1 MAPRAKVSRLV
12 LLAGVLLASGCDGF
26 FHDAAPPAPAEL
38 ALTTAFSTAGPV
50 LSPEL
55 AAAFD
60 QTNRVGIRVV
70 VVETG
75 EVLVDEFQSV
85 VPEEEGIRL
94 QLRIDLP
101 EPRVQ
106 VRVFVALFRDSQLLF
121 EGNFVTELVQG
132 QAAGGEVPLVPRPAR
147 LNVNGPTLLDRLQQ
161 SVQLE
166 AELLMA
172 TGDPIP
178 DAGFNWVALD
188 PTVVAVNGAGVATSV
203 SEGEGRVVAVSQG
216 LADTLSIRVAATV
229 ASVEVTPPEAQVAP
243 GEQAAFQAVVRDEGG
258 SVLSR
263 TVAWS
268 TSNAAVASIT
278 QAGVATGSV
287 PGEVQVRAAVGPVAG
302 TAVLRVLPPPPSVT
316 TGEATGVS
324 ANGATLQGTANPSG
338 SPAEAWFEFGTS
350 STLATFESTARV
362 SVGSGTSP
370 VSFQEFVGS
379 LEPETTVYFRAAA
392 GNAGGEARGII
403 RSFTTPSL
411 RPPFAPTGLNVEAR
425 VNSSESFLGF
435 LLTWNDNSNNED
447 HFEVE
452 RQAWAEN
459 GYSLLQIVPANVSD
473 AFDADQEE
481 VDGFYYSQYRVR
493 ACNVAGCSNY
503 SNIATGY
510 YSPFEGGGYYREEAP
525 RAGARGTP

>member
-1 MAPRAKVSRLV
+1 MVPRAKVSRLV
-12 LLAGVLLASGCDGF
+12 LLAGALLASGCDGF
-26 FHDAAPPAPAEL
+26 FHDPAPPAPAEL
-38 ALTTAFSTAGPV
+38 ALTTAFSTDGPL

-85 VPEEEGIRL
+85 VPDEEGIRL
-94 QLRIDLP
+94 QLRVDLP

-147 LNVNGPTLLDRLQQ
+147 LNVTGPTLLERLQQ

-178 DAGFNWVALD
+178 DAGFTWVALD
-188 PTVVAVNGAGVATSV
+188 PSVVAVNGAGVATSV

-216 LADTLSIRVAATV
+216 LADTLAIRVAATV
-229 ASVEVTPPEAQVAP
+229 ASVEVTPPEAEVAP
-243 GEQAAFQAVVRDEGG
+243 GGQAAFQAVARDEGG
-258 SVLSR
+258 SPLQR

-268 TSNAAVASIT
+268 TSNGAVASIT
-278 QAGVATGSV
+278 QAGVASGLV
-287 PGEVQVRAAVGPVAG
+287 PGEVQVRAAVGAVAG
-302 TAVLRVLPPPPSVT
+302 TALLRVLPPPPSVT
-316 TGEATGVS
+316 TGEATGVT
-324 ANGATLQGTANPSG
+324 ATGATLLGTANPSG
-338 SPAEAWFEFGTS
+338 SRTDAWFEFGTS

-362 SVGSGTSP
+362 SVGSGTTP

-379 LEPETTVYFRAAA
+379 LEPETTVYYRAAA
-392 GNAGGEARGII
+392 GNSGGEARGAI

-411 RPPFAPTGLNVEAR
+411 RPPLAPTGLDVEAR

-435 LLTWNDNSNNED
+435 LLTWNDNSNNEER
-447 HFEVE
+447 FEVE
-452 RQAWAEN
+452 KRFGGEN
-459 GYSLLQIVPANVSD
+459 QFSLLQVTPANISD
-473 AFDADQEE
+473 AFDADVE
-481 VDGFYYSQYRVR
+481 VFEFYEYRVR

-503 SNIATGY
+503 SNIASGY
-510 YSPFEGGGYYREEAP
+510 YDPFGGGYYREGPPAP
-525 RAGARGTP
+525 AGPAGR